1 MRIISHVRLMVLQLT
16 TVPEEIADLWS
27 ATQKARA
34 EYTAEKCQQRI
45 PNGNAFKE
53 TLAGPSSH
61 GFQEFVRPDF
71 ISASGLTAEEII
83 ARQASKLSAS
93 YDKFQSGLK
102 HAYGEVE
109 GVPAKRFKERVE
121 LRKKAYSEG
130 AARKLLSFTGTRA
143 SGLGAVPIA
152 TAWLVGDQKIVGS
165 VRASDSILEG
175 GPFGIVPARSR
186 PSFKSS
192 LNQRLIQAG
201 AAIIDTNYDPG
212 IIKGQNDLTNDLVQ
226 GMVDK
231 TLNLAEFRTGGDSYV
246 DYLVPEEK
254 GQMYLEIKVSQK

>member
-1 MRIISHVRLMVLQLT
+1 MVLQLT
-16 TVPEEIADLWS
+16 TVPEEIANLWS

-34 EYTAEKCQQRI
+34 EYTAEKCQKRI

-71 ISASGLTAEEII
+71 ISSSGLTAEEII

-109 GVPAKRFKERVE
+109 GVLAKRFKERVE

-152 TAWLVGDQKIVGS
+152 AAWLVGDQKIVGS

-175 GPFGIVPARSR
+175 GPSCVVLPQVR
-186 PSFKSS
+186 PGFKSA

-201 AAIIDTNYDPG
+201 AAIIDANYDPG

-226 GMVDK
+226 GMVNK
-231 TLNLAEFRTGGDSYV
+231 TLNLADFQTGGDSCA
-246 DYLVPEEK
+246 DYGLPEEQA
-254 GQMYLEIKVSQK
+254 GAIMYLEIKVSQG